1 MAMLPSNHPYVVQE
15 VKTMAKSFLERIKD
29 LGGGSQTIKVGV
41 LTTES
46 GPLDYYGTMQVRGLE
61 LGIEFATAGSW
72 QVAGHPIELI
82 VEDDAGDPTTA
93 GRKAR
98 ELIEQQSV
106 DILQGC
112 VSSAATIVVAGIA
125 EEYRR
130 LLLVEPA
137 AADSITG
144 ENWNRYVFRTAASVW
159 QDAAAGGRYAVEHLG
174 KTFCYLAP
182 DYVFGRQSSAA
193 WLQVIESHGGQ
204 TLCDIFV
211 PPDTADFRPFLRQ
224 ILDAGGDVL
233 VQSWAGAG
241 YRELF
246 GQMRELG
253 VFEAM
258 KVTGG
263 LGDREARHALGLD
276 ATGMIGICK
285 YSYILPQNPINDWLT
300 EKHIERHGEPPDLF
314 TGGGF
319 AAGVALVEALKRTGG
334 DADAGA
340 LIPVMEGLS
349 FEGPKGTYTFRPED
363 HQALQPMYVVEMVPD
378 AGGAW
383 AIPKLIREVAP
394 EETAPP
400 VREAVIASHDFIIET
415 DRLRREFGALVAV
428 ANVSIR
434 VRPDTIH
441 SIIGPNGAGKTTFFN
456 LLSGTLEP
464 TSGRVY
470 YRGRDITN
478 LPLHR
483 TAHFGIGRSFQITNI
498 FPNLTVFEN
507 IRLAC
512 QALGRGNFQMVR
524 SHHAFREYEEKAWA
538 VIHQVGLEKQAMH
551 LARTLPHG
559 GQRKLELGIILA
571 SDPELLLLDEPTA
584 GMAAE
589 QVPEL
594 MELIRSV
601 HESGGKTIMLVEHN
615 MNVVMSISDFIT
627 VMHQGQVL
635 AEGTPAEIAA
645 NEVVQS
651 AYLGGLYDLG

>member
-1 MAMLPSNHPYVVQE
+1 MAR
-15 VKTMAKSFLERIKD
+15 SFLARLKDMGRGAQPIKI
-29 LGGGSQTIKVGV
+29 GVVTTRVGS
-41 LTTES
+41 
-46 GPLDYYGTMQVRGLE
+46 LDYYGTMQVRGLE
-61 LGIEFATAGSW
+61 LGIDYATQGSR
-72 QVAGHPIELI
+72 QVAGRPIELI
-82 VEDDAGDPTTA
+82 VEDDAGDTTTA

-98 ELIEQQSV
+98 ELIEQQEV
-106 DILQGC
+106 HILQGC

-144 ENWNRYVFRTAASVW
+144 EHLNRYVFRTAASVW

-174 KTFCYLAP
+174 KTFCFIAP

-193 WLQVIESHGGQ
+193 WRKVIEKHGGE
-204 TLCDIFV
+204 TVADIFV
-211 PPDTADFRPFLRQ
+211 AADTTDFVPYLKEILHTGAD
-224 ILDAGGDVL
+224 VV

-246 GQMRELG
+246 SQLRTVGIFDR
-253 VFEAM
+253 M

-263 LGDREARHALGLD
+263 LGDREARHALGMD
-276 ATGMIGICK
+276 AVGMVGICK
-285 YSYILPQNPINDWLT
+285 YSPILPHNPINDWLT
-300 EKHIERHGEPPDLF
+300 EKHVERYDEPPDLF

-319 AAGVALVEALKRTGG
+319 AAGVAVVEALRRTEGNP
-334 DADAGA
+334 DAEA
-340 LIPVMEGLS
+340 LIPVMEGMS
-349 FEGPKGTYTFRPED
+349 FEGPKGTYTFRPQD

-378 AGGAW
+378 PEHPW
-383 AIPKLIREVAP
+383 AIPRLIRETAP

-400 VREAVIASHDFIIET
+400 LVESVAGKQAYILET
-415 DRLRREFGALVAV
+415 SRLRREFGALVAV
-428 ANVSIR
+428 ASVSIK
-434 VRPDTIH
+434 VRPNTIH

-456 LLSGTLEP
+456 LLSGNLEP
-464 TSGRVY
+464 TSGRVFY
-470 YRGRDITN
+470 QGRDITN

-483 TAHFGIGRSFQITNI
+483 AAHLGIGRSFQVTNI
-498 FPNLTVFEN
+498 FPNLTVLEN

-512 QALGRGNFQMVR
+512 QALGRGNFQMLR
-524 SHHAFREYEEKAWA
+524 HYHHFREYESRAWE
-538 VIHQVGLEKQAMH
+538 VMRQVGLEKEALM

-571 SDPELLLLDEPTA
+571 TDPQLLLLDEPTA

-594 MELIRSV
+594 IDLIRAV
-601 HESGGKTIMLVEHN
+601 HQAGNKTIILVEHN
-615 MNVVMSISDFIT
+615 MNVVMSISDYIT

-651 AYLGGLYDLG
+651 AYLGGLYKLR